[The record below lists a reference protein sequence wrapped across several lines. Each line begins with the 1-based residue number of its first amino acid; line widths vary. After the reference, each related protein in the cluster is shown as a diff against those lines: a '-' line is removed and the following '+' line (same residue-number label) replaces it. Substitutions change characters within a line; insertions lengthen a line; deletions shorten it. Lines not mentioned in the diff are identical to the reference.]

1 MTSYDI
7 TFCEGE
13 NCPRREQCH
22 RYRHL
27 QRYRANNGSKI
38 KPRISILMPD
48 NPENCP
54 LYWAGT

>member
-13 NCPRREQCH
+13 GCDRRDTCH
-22 RYRHL
+22 RYLHL
-27 QRYRANNGSKI
+27 LLYRADNGSKI

-48 NPENCP
+48 NPDTCP
-54 LYWAGT
+54 LYWAGI